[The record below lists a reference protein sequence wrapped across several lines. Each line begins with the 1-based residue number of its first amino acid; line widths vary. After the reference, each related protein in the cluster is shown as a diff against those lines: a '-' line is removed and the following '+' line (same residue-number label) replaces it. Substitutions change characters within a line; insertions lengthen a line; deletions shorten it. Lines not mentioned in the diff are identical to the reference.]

1 MRDMSTNSPASSSGS
16 QPDCPSK
23 RWRPNNKQLQI
34 LEHEFL
40 TVDETPSFKKM
51 EELAARLSE
60 HGNVELRNISNW
72 FRNRRS
78 KERQQNNKKK
88 EKKTQETVELE
99 NRMDEQKIKPEL
111 YLHESGLVIVEFKE

>member
-1 MRDMSTNSPASSSGS
+1 M
-16 QPDCPSK
+16 
-23 RWRPNNKQLQI
+23 
-34 LEHEFL
+34 

>member
-23 RWRPNNKQLQI
+23 RWRPDKKQLQI

-40 TVDETPSFKKM
+40 QVDETPSFKKM
-51 EELAARLSE
+51 EELTASLSE
-60 HGNVELRNISNW
+60 HGKVELRNIGNW

-88 EKKTQETVELE
+88 TQETVELD

-111 YLHESGLVIVEFKE
+111 NLHESGLVIVEFKE